1 MKGHSVPFQDFTS
14 SSDIDWSNSIAEIDN
29 QIFDKYGLDD
39 KEREF
44 IRTNGYE
51 LNWLNYE

>member
-29 QIFDKYGLDD
+29 QIFDKYCLDD